1 MKCLLDTCILLWVLE
16 DNTSKLKDFSPI
28 IMNPQNQMFV
38 SIASYWEIAVKRELG
53 RISFK
58 SDVDLATLI
67 NESGFLWLSIE
78 TRHIDELHT
87 LPLIHHDPFDRLL
100 LAQSKVDGLELL
112 TTDEKILSY
121 EEVIA

>member
-1 MKCLLDTCILLWVLE
+1 MKCLLDTCVLLWVLE
-16 DNTSKLKDFSPI
+16 ENTPKLKDFLPI

-38 SIASYWEIAVKRELG
+38 SLATYWEIAIKRKLG

-58 SDVDLATLI
+58 SDIDLAALI

-78 TRHIDELHT
+78 TRHIDALHT

-100 LAQSKVDGLELL
+100 LAQSKVDGLDLL
-112 TTDEKILSY
+112 TADEKILRY
-121 EEVIA
+121 KEVEA